1 MNQLDVQIRIS
12 STNSCLMWPKSG
24 IPLYAIAMIISVSFV
39 SVFWDTLDLIIIFGV
54 YMCTSFALLTHIQL
68 SNNHIKSLNRKW
80 KKLKPQ
86 TCNRGTDGYHWSSL
100 LMPYVLASTTECWES
115 NRGQVR
121 LQSET

>member
-24 IPLYAIAMIISVSFV
+24 IPLYAIAIIISVSFV

-68 SNNHIKSLNRKW
+68 SN
-80 KKLKPQ
+80 KPHKIPQ
-86 TCNRGTDGYHWSSL
+86 SK
-100 LMPYVLASTTECWES
+100 MEETEAAD
-115 NRGQVR
+115 
-121 LQSET
+121 LQ